1 MPPSRR
7 TTSQIISLGQYLDAD
22 FDPTSLTVPQMLGI
36 LLYHKVKYPTRYS
49 KKELVHIFNSKIKP
63 RSAVFKNER
72 ITQENVTGGNCGI
85 KDGLTG
91 LSPTPVRSY
100 IVRHV
105 ASEPFSLRPTNHVFG
120 RPSRKQPEVQL
131 VSPGVEAPM
140 DVDLEMEAGAD
151 IDIMME
157 IDY

>member
-22 FDPTSLTVPQMLGI
+22 FDPTSLTVPQILGI

-72 ITQENVTGGNCGI
+72 ITQENVTGSNDGI
-85 KDGLTG
+85 EDGLTG
-91 LSPTPVRSY
+91 LSPTLVQYVMFVVISVPSSCLLVDHPADNLKSNLL
-100 IVRHV
+100 VL
-105 ASEPFSLRPTNHVFG
+105 EPRPQWMWTWRWRRG
-120 RPSRKQPEVQL
+120 LTS
-131 VSPGVEAPM
+131 
-140 DVDLEMEAGAD
+140 
-151 IDIMME
+151 
-157 IDY
+157 

>member
-22 FDPTSLTVPQMLGI
+22 FDPTSLTVPQILGI

-63 RSAVFKNER
+63 RLAVFKNER
-72 ITQENVTGGNCGI
+72 ITQENVTSSNDGVE
-85 KDGLTG
+85 DGLTG
-91 LSPTPVRSY
+91 LSPTLVQ
-100 IVRHV
+100 
-105 ASEPFSLRPTNHVFG
+105 
-120 RPSRKQPEVQL
+120 PSRRQPEVQL
-131 VSPGVEAPM
+131 VGPGAEAPM

-151 IDIMME
+151 IMME